1 MDRINEIGD
10 TKKGQEMLGRT
21 AERAYQRAQRTSGA
35 DKNRYMRTYNDT
47 YKTGGKSSNKHLGG
61 SREHFDNGR
70 DYEYEKWADEHNGN
84 VAESKTMNKKLIRLT
99 ESDLHKIVKESVKR
113 IMKEVAL
120 KGKSGKTYSL
130 HGNDEESWDIMT
142 NLRQNQKGGHGVTQ
156 YNTSR
161 NTKNA
166 EEMDAKNHPNRRSLN
181 NANRV
186 KASLKRT
193 SDASKDIMAANESK
207 LSRIV
212 KESVNRILKESE
224 TDYQT
229 YPHIRDN
236 GTKVIVMAHFID
248 YTFSFEDKKL
258 GEFDSIE
265 EAKRFVLEIVNN
277 NEYIKD
283 LADEVYSNMDENDE
297 TRIDRIILNIYQDY
311 GDRGL
316 YAIGNGIS
324 VTPEY

>member
-1 MDRINEIGD
+1 
-10 TKKGQEMLGRT
+10 
-21 AERAYQRAQRTSGA
+21 
-35 DKNRYMRTYNDT
+35 
-47 YKTGGKSSNKHLGG
+47 
-61 SREHFDNGR
+61 
-70 DYEYEKWADEHNGN
+70 
-84 VAESKTMNKKLIRLT
+84 MNKKLIRLT
-99 ESDLHKIVKESVKR
+99 ESDLHRIVKESVHKIINEIGDTPKGQDALGQVYGR
-113 IMKEVAL
+113 AIRRAQNIGDKGTVPRKLRNVA
-120 KGKSGKTYSL
+120 
-130 HGNDEESWDIMT
+130 
-142 NLRQNQKGGHGVTQ
+142 R
-156 YNTSR
+156 
-161 NTKNA
+161 
-166 EEMDAKNHPNRRSLN
+166 DAKDKAYSEADKN
-181 NANRV
+181 NLFAGIGSSFENGINTGYHKAKTNESRINRV
-186 KASLKRT
+186 
-193 SDASKDIMAANESK
+193 
-207 LSRIV
+207 V

-277 NEYIKD
+277 NEYIRD